1 MLQLIVVL
9 LVLIVIF
16 GVASSVIGMFANIF
30 GLVVT
35 ILTFMFIGWAAGKLL
50 RGKGYG
56 PIQDAVLGL
65 VGGIV
70 GSVVLGIFNLNFGGL
85 LGTLF
90 AGIVGAILVVFLVRL
105 FHDAS
110 FAK

>member
-30 GLVVT
+30 GLAITV
-35 ILTFMFIGWAAGKLL
+35 LTFMFIGWLAGKLL

-56 PIQDAVLGL
+56 PIQDAILGL

-70 GSVVLGIFNLNFGGL
+70 GSVVLGLFNLSFGGL
-85 LGTLF
+85 IGTLF
-90 AGIVGAILVVFLVRL
+90 AGVVGAIIVVFLMRL
-105 FHDAS
+105 FHDAD